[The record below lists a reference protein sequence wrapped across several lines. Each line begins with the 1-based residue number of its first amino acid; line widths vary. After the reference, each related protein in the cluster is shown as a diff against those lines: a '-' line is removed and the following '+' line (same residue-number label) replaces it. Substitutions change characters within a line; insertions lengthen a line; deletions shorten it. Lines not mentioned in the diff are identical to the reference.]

1 MKNHWVNF
9 NQTWH
14 KAFFGEG
21 DLRFYK
27 WVPFSY
33 QKGDYLFFPLQ
44 INVMKRFKLVSQVS
58 DVAHGPLVRSKS
70 TCRICYAENVGQVA
84 VCHFF
89 CSFQLMWGLVIGCL
103 SSVTLCIRSSRKG
116 CQ

>member
-44 INVMKRFKLVSQVS
+44 INVM
-58 DVAHGPLVRSKS
+58 
-70 TCRICYAENVGQVA
+70 I
-84 VCHFF
+84 
-89 CSFQLMWGLVIGCL
+89 
-103 SSVTLCIRSSRKG
+103 
-116 CQ
+116 